1 MPHITRTRE
10 TKTKKLITHI
20 FQTMQKPVSL
30 REIFHYVQISLPK
43 TSYSTVFRNVNRLAK
58 NGKIIH
64 IDWRERGSRYE
75 WADMPHHHHIV
86 CQICGAFTD
95 LKESDVNF
103 NEKKLSTITGYIIK
117 HHTIELEGICPKCQ
131 KSQQ

>member
-1 MPHITRTRE
+1 MAHSKHTRE
-10 TKTKKLITHI
+10 TKTKILIAHI

-30 REIFHYVQISLPK
+30 KEVFHYVQISLPK
-43 TSYSTVFRNVNRLAK
+43 TSYSTVFRNVNLLK
-58 NGKIIH
+58 QTGKIIQ

-86 CQICGAFTD
+86 CQICGSFTD
-95 LKESDVNF
+95 LKECDVNF
-103 NEKKLSTITGYIIK
+103 NEKKVSLVTGYIVK

-131 KSQQ
+131 KSQK